1 MSSAVHPDPGPS
13 SPRSSMLPDRR
24 HVPLCLDT
32 TSEFFQV
39 LTAPYQPP
47 VKVPSLRRTKPRP
60 DQVERCRATINWT
73 PAMPTETTSHA
84 STSSQPPSQ
93 LDQPIYR
100 PHGRWAWT
108 HGLPFDDP
116 KQLLSLRKGAQ
127 CAASI
132 DSGTVAGKDIKYI
145 CRKWKMSKQ
154 KEWHGFYSEVCPLRS
169 VPSPGPTSRSLPC
182 TSQTNTS
189 GHSKG
194 MSCPTSSVSM

>member
-116 KQLLSLRKGAQ
+116 KQLLSLRSRHSLCMFARDAHSHPEGAQ

-145 CRKWKMSKQ
+145 CRKYAFQ
-154 KEWHGFYSEVCPLRS
+154 PLR
-169 VPSPGPTSRSLPC
+169 RC
-182 TSQTNTS
+182 TY
-189 GHSKG
+189 
-194 MSCPTSSVSM
+194 